1 MITKHLP
8 EDTLRLIYHK
18 PVVNGSVLGLVELK
32 YFITNN
38 KWADYKTKIFLV
50 TI

>member
-8 EDTLRLIYHK
+8 EDTLRLIHHK
-18 PVVNGSVLGLVELK
+18 PVVNGSVLVELK